1 VKRAATQA
9 VRGAQAARERQRG
22 HGLAQTARY
31 HRGNIRNIAP
41 ESRMPAIRHCLP
53 AFATLVLAA
62 TSALA
67 QNAGRPTIN
76 HTWYGDLASAR
87 AYMGDTA
94 KLYEA
99 RHRGQKVEVKAI
111 STVAALDMLAQGRVD
126 VVGSARLA
134 DPDNAFEQGLVFTP
148 VVWDAIVMVTSPKNP
163 VTALS
168 LEQIADV
175 YLGRIKDWSELGG
188 NPGPI
193 NLYAVAGPDDG
204 VEFSLRRALLGN
216 GNRIVAAKRWYI
228 NTKQLEDGIAIDPA
242 ALGVTTLSSLASNK
256 SLKPLAVEGTVPS
269 FKTLESGEYLLA
281 SPLYL
286 VTRGPNSPQGDSGT
300 RAQAALAFMNG
311 ESALRAAWRSR
322 QLVPAVDA
330 DLLVEADAKH
340 RAVIA
345 ERLAFAVAV
354 VPVNVVPA
362 AQVASQNALI
372 APLASEAAPVTVAPL
387 PATEA
392 VARPGVPCKAGTNC

>member
-1 VKRAATQA
+1 MNRAVATA
-9 VRGAQAARERQRG
+9 GCWHPTARERQRG
-22 HGLAQTARY
+22 HGLAHVARY
-31 HRGNIRNIAP
+31 HRGNSRNIAP
-41 ESRMPAIRHCLP
+41 DSRMTAIRRCLP
-53 AFATLVLAA
+53 ALATLLLVA
-62 TSALA
+62 TSAVA
-67 QNAGRPTIN
+67 QNAGRPTLN

-134 DPDNAFEQGLVFTP
+134 DPDNAFEQKLVFTP
-148 VVWDAIVMVTSPKNP
+148 VVWDAIVLVTSPKNP
-163 VTALS
+163 VSALS

-188 NPGPI
+188 NPGAI

-242 ALGVTTLSSLASNK
+242 ALGVTTLSALSRNK
-256 SLKPLAVEGTVPS
+256 LLKPLAVEGTMPS
-269 FKTLESGEYLLA
+269 FATLESGEYLFA
-281 SPLYL
+281 TPLYL
-286 VTRGPNSPQGDSGT
+286 VTRGPGSPQGDSGA
-300 RAQAALAFMNG
+300 RAQDALEFMNS

-330 DLLVEADAKH
+330 DQLVEADAKH
-340 RAVIA
+340 SALIA
-345 ERLAFAVAV
+345 ERLAFAVAA

-362 AQVASQNALI
+362 AQVAFQDALI
-372 APLASEAAPVTVAPL
+372 APLGGEAAPASVAPL

-392 VARPGVPCKAGTNC
+392 VAAPGKRCKTGTNC